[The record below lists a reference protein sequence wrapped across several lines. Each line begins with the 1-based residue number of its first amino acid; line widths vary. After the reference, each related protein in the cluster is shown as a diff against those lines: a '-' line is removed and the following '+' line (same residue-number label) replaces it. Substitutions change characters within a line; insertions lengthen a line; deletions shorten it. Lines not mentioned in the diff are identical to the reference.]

1 MSRPDLN
8 FIEDD
13 LAGDNN
19 SEHLTDLYDD
29 DQDLFSDSRTNKKGN
44 NDLITFFLTWY
55 KITVIKF
62 KTKISERWGTRHT
75 FILLSFLGF
84 ANIYAMRVNL
94 SVAIVAMVEVG
105 KQTPNSGLLKY
116 VLHEKLHLFIVTHLS

>member
-29 DQDLFSDSRTNKKGN
+29 DQDLFSDSRTNKKGKH
-44 NDLITFFLTWY
+44 DLIATEL
-55 KITVIKF
+55 
-62 KTKISERWGTRHT
+62 SL
-75 FILLSFLGF
+75 IL
-84 ANIYAMRVNL
+84 
-94 SVAIVAMVEVG
+94 
-105 KQTPNSGLLKY
+105 NS
-116 VLHEKLHLFIVTHLS
+116 

>member
-29 DQDLFSDSRTNKKGN
+29 DQDLFSDSRTNKKGK
-44 NDLITFFLTWY
+44 NDLI
-55 KITVIKF
+55 I
-62 KTKISERWGTRHT
+62 
-75 FILLSFLGF
+75 FILTLYRSSTEIALNLKLKFQSVGEQGILSFFCHSSDL
-84 ANIYAMRVNL
+84 
-94 SVAIVAMVEVG
+94 
-105 KQTPNSGLLKY
+105 QTSMQ
-116 VLHEKLHLFIVTHLS
+116 

>member
-29 DQDLFSDSRTNKKGN
+29 DQDLFSDSRTNKKGK
-44 NDLITFFLTWY
+44 NDLIIFYPNLIQNY
-55 KITVIKF
+55 CDSIKF

-105 KQTPNSGLLKY
+105 KQTPNGGLLLKCLY
-116 VLHEKLHLFIVTHLS
+116 IA